1 MLYNCHHLLSSLLE
15 ARSLFCSPTKV
26 GTLARGGGKGE
37 GGTSE
42 SESSSADI
50 INYRSVAAQYQEALV
65 VRVVMGLIGQDWC
78 PFGKQDWQYLR
89 LFRILCFGYNVSICS
104 IF

>member
-1 MLYNCHHLLSSLLE
+1 M
-15 ARSLFCSPTKV
+15 
-26 GTLARGGGKGE
+26 GTLARRVRKGE

-50 INYRSVAAQYQEALV
+50 INYRPVAAQYQEALV

-78 PFGKQDWQYLR
+78 PFGKQDWQYVFETLQDTVFW
-89 LFRILCFGYNVSICS
+89 LVFVPYLVSS
-104 IF
+104 GLVFLET